1 MSSTDDSSSTPCS
14 IPDYKPS
21 GSDEDN
27 SLVLN
32 LPGMNS
38 PEKIVFVIDTVRER
52 NCTPFK
58 FSTGDNFMPLF
69 MIKRI
74 IENFICAKSI
84 IQRSHEYALMT
95 LNSHSAQWICDFT
108 NNNNSIVNYLN
119 LVNEDI
125 LEEDQTSY
133 DLGQMFDK
141 IREKLPLP
149 AKKDDTIIPTFV
161 VRVILMYSRSNSIP
175 KFHTAKYSLDI
186 LTKSPYFFIDALYVH
201 EPPSSENLCEE
212 IYAEIA
218 TLNTAN
224 LSYILE
230 VGRNAIK
237 LHDNMAKLLA
247 HPLQRP
253 PQKDVCYAICPIF
266 GFIETNNSV

>member
-186 LTKSPYFFIDALYVH
+186 LTKK
-201 EPPSSENLCEE
+201 
-212 IYAEIA
+212 IA